1 MGHIATTLPDEIESG
16 ATQVRDYST
25 QIVTTDGGHEVRNNR
40 WASPLR
46 RYEASYSAL
55 ERDGATHT
63 AVVDLFEEA
72 EGSLHTFNFADWTD
86 GSGTVRVVR
95 FDGPLE
101 LTGIANHLDEV
112 SFRLVEV
119 RQ

>member
-1 MGHIATTLPDEIESG
+1 MGHLNTTLPNEIEAG
-16 ATQVRDYST
+16 ATQIRDYQT

-55 ERDGATHT
+55 ERDGATHA
-63 AVVDLFEEA
+63 AVMDLFDEA
-72 EGSLHTFNFADWTD
+72 EGSLHTFNFQDWTD
-86 GSGTVRVVR
+86 GSGSLRVVR

-101 LTGIANHLDEV
+101 VTGIAEHLDEV
-112 SFRLVEV
+112 TIRLVEV

>member
-1 MGHIATTLPDEIESG
+1 MGHIATTLPDEIETG
-16 ATQVRDYST
+16 ATQVRDFAT

-46 RYEASYSAL
+46 RYEVSYQAL
-55 ERDGATHT
+55 VRADATHA
-63 AVVDLFEEA
+63 AVEALFEEA
-72 EGSLHTFNFADWTD
+72 EGSLHTFNFQDWTD
-86 GSGTVRVVR
+86 GSGTVRTVR

-101 LTGIANHLDEV
+101 LTGIAEHMDEV

-119 RQ
+119 RT